1 MGRYLEIGVAVF
13 AFIAAA
19 FWFAPRLPA
28 ICQECLL
35 IGIRFRLTTRI
46 SGS

>member
-19 FWFAPRLPA
+19 FWFASAPA
-28 ICQECLL
+28 ICQECYLL
-35 IGIRFRLTTRI
+35 GF
-46 SGS
+46 GSV